1 MGTSQII
8 AATNKLIEIKY
19 NIFSKDQIQNTP
31 KSIEAIV
38 LLNIVMATSK
48 KSKYITRGSLITC
61 INNRDI
67 NRINNNNIITLNFL
81 A

>member
-1 MGTSQII
+1 
-8 AATNKLIEIKY
+8 
-19 NIFSKDQIQNTP
+19 
-31 KSIEAIV
+31 
-38 LLNIVMATSK
+38 MATSK

-67 NRINNNNIITLNFL
+67 NRIINNNIITLNFL